1 MKLFK
6 RALIY
11 DGTGSEPFKGDIL
24 VENDKIVKVAISIEP
39 GYYADLTVFDEAELR
54 DGKPAQDKSFGI
66 EQVYINGIKVLDGDM
81 LDAEAIRHSGR
92 AMRVL

>member
-54 DGKPAQDKSFGI
+54 DGKPDQDKSFVFHKSMI
-66 EQVYINGIKVLDGDM
+66 ISILAQMPAFL
-81 LDAEAIRHSGR
+81 
-92 AMRVL
+92 AMQASELKRC

>member
-39 GYYADLTVFDEAELR
+39 EYYADLTVFDEAELR
-54 DGKPAQDKSFGI
+54 NGKPDQDKSCVFHKSMI
-66 EQVYINGIKVLDGDM
+66 ISILAQM
-81 LDAEAIRHSGR
+81 PAWRGR
-92 AMRVL
+92 QASELKHC